1 MGIVPPY
8 QALQS
13 QHWSRKRDAADAS
26 AQKTAARPQILVGQE
41 QSPEDA
47 DPELDPHTTASPLPL
62 TGAGKTQQQP
72 TATKATQYNSQQDP
86 GLCPRDHFLWA
97 KPPWRCGTRRCSPER
112 SVWGTWGS
120 RGTHTTPGHLN
131 KTHTTPSGSKAPHK
145 VICWL
150 QGLCR
155 KDRSQKA
162 HDPAQK

>member
-1 MGIVPPY
+1 MGIVARY
-8 QALQS
+8 QAPES
-13 QHWSRKRDAADAS
+13 QCWSRKGDAADAS
-26 AQKTAARPQILVGQE
+26 AQKTTARPQILE

-47 DPELDPHTTASPLPL
+47 DPEPEPHTTASSLPL
-62 TGAGKTQQQP
+62 TGAEKTQQQP

-97 KPPWRCGTRRCSPER
+97 KLPWRCGTRRCSPER
-112 SVWGTWGS
+112 SVWGTRGS
-120 RGTHTTPGHLN
+120 RGTHTTPVHLN
-131 KTHTTPSGSKAPHK
+131 KTHTTPSGSKAPRK

-162 HDPAQK
+162 RDPAQK